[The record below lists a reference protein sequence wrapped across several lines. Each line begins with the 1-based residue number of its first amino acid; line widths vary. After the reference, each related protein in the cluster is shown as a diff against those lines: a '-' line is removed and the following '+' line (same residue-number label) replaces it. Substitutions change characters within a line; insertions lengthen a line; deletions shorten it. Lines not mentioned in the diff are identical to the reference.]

1 MKNLL
6 ITSAV
11 LAMLATPSLAVELGK
26 GFALDS
32 TLSTHYSV
40 EVEEFAS
47 FYEADLNY
55 AVNTDLTVYVN
66 STVELQDFTSVGTTL
81 GLEYVPS
88 SFDKLTLT
96 VEGVYDTDLEY
107 VDTVISAELSF

>member
-26 GFALDS
+26 GFALD
-32 TLSTHYSV
+32 TTISTHYSV
-40 EVEEFAS
+40 ELEEFAS
-47 FYEADLNY
+47 FYEGELNY
-55 AVNTDLTVYVN
+55 AVTPDLTAYVN

-96 VEGVYDTDLEY
+96 VEGIYDTDLEY
-107 VDTVISAELSF
+107 RDTVISAELSF

>member
-11 LAMLATPSLAVELGK
+11 LAMLAAPSLAVELGK

-55 AVNTDLTVYVN
+55 AVTTDLIVYIN
-66 STVELQDFTSVGTTL
+66 STVELQDFTSIGTTL

-96 VEGVYDTDLEY
+96 VEGIYNTDFDYTDTI
-107 VDTVISAELSF
+107 ISAEIKF